1 MSKRPWDRS
10 NKGRGQT
17 LETREWNIPD
27 AESKDD
33 ANSRN
38 LYTSSNEVPFVQV
51 EGIKYYSDRF
61 YLHRTASDPPVSN
74 ITSNTSSSSSAH
86 SAYCSCKVPPLLDR
100 VKLINSLDL
109 KAVICATY
117 TLDLAWMATAFPQ
130 LCGPEAS
137 VPTLILHGQKGLS
150 NKMEEQRR
158 AKNQECDSSSD
169 EEDNDDCKITNKTA
183 AESDQ
188 NNPPE
193 EAMGN
198 VPQPEFQ
205 YDTLGPLL
213 HVTQVL
219 PRWLPR
225 SKQSPSA
232 SREDRRKHS
241 EGRLG
246 VMHAKYFILFTTDG
260 SVIVV
265 VSTGNL
271 TCDRST
277 DASWVQKFAPLSNG
291 CKKIP
296 RSQQRRNGSDFGAVL
311 TDFLKC
317 QSDAAEKRGLLPEEF
332 LKKYMHHNSLSTLE
346 QSYQFSKA
354 QVHLI
359 ATVPGDYESRFARE
373 HLKRDGDFVDFL
385 YGRQR
390 VADIV
395 SRLNQDVEDKRWQD
409 DAWFPEVL
417 LSKYDRLILQ
427 PTSIGAHWTLKN
439 LSNVVR
445 SYLGNDDKTKLKG
458 STPPSSTKKQKGNK
472 SKNKYSDAK
481 YCGDDQKMLD
491 RLDIIWPSMKLM
503 KMIAR
508 SNTTRTDSP
517 RSVVDVKTTGEARNG
532 SSKANSD
539 DPVAMNA
546 FCFMASKS
554 FNLIQPACLSQLAMY
569 VDLIRPLVL
578 FRQSICSVTTIRL

>member
-17 LETREWNIPD
+17 LKTRDMGIPNTGGN
-27 AESKDD
+27 DD
-33 ANSRN
+33 AISD
-38 LYTSSNEVPFVQV
+38 TIHIPSSEVPYIDVD
-51 EGIKYYSDRF
+51 GIKYYSDRF
-61 YLHRTASDPPVSN
+61 YLHRTASDPPVSKSG
-74 ITSNTSSSSSAH
+74 TTSSSSAH

-117 TLDLAWMATAFPQ
+117 TLDLAWMATAFPEF
-130 LCGPEAS
+130 GAS
-137 VPTLILHGQKGLS
+137 VPTLILHGQKGLT
-150 NKMEEQRR
+150 NKMEEQR
-158 AKNQECDSSSD
+158 KVKHQECDSSSD
-169 EEDNDDCKITNKTA
+169 EEDFDDCEIAAKTA
-183 AESDQ
+183 TGSDE

-193 EAMGN
+193 EGLGN
-198 VPQPEFQ
+198 APQPEFQ

-213 HVTQVL
+213 HLTQVL

-225 SKQSPSA
+225 SKQSPEA

-241 EGRLG
+241 EARLG
-246 VMHAKYFILFTTDG
+246 VHHPKYFILFATDG
-260 SVIVV
+260 SVIVI

-271 TCDRST
+271 TCPRAT
-277 DASWVQKFAPLSNG
+277 DASWMQRFEPTTPSSSG
-291 CKKIP
+291 RIKIP

-311 TDFLKC
+311 SDFLKC
-317 QSDAAEKRGLLPEEF
+317 QSDAVEKRGLLPEEF
-332 LKKYMHHNSLSTLE
+332 LKKYMDYDSLSTLE
-346 QSYQFSKA
+346 QSYQFFKA

-395 SRLNQDVEDKRWQD
+395 SRLSENVEEKRWRD
-409 DAWFPEVL
+409 DAWFPEAL
-417 LSKYDRLILQ
+417 LSKYDRLIFQ
-427 PTSIGAHWTLKN
+427 PTSIGAHWTLRN

-445 SYLGNDDKTKLKG
+445 SYLGNDDKTKVMG
-458 STPPSSTKKQKGNK
+458 STPSSTKKQKG

-481 YCGDDQKMLD
+481 YCGDDQKILE
-491 RLDIIWPSMKLM
+491 RLDIVWPSMKLM

-508 SNTTRTDSP
+508 STTTITDSP
-517 RSVVDVKTTGEARNG
+517 RSVVDIDNTGEAQND
-532 SSKANSD
+532 SSGTKSD
-539 DPVAMNA
+539 ESAAISA

-554 FNLIQPACLSQLAMY
+554 FNLIQPACLSQLVMY
-569 VDLIRPLVL
+569 VDL
-578 FRQSICSVTTIRL
+578 FS